1 MRKIESLM
9 NAAITAG
16 KDWKS
21 GNTAVVEADGLSVVL
36 LHGNKIAEVGD
47 TFITIFDGGWRTNT
61 TKSRL
66 NAIFNGCG
74 LPSDGVFQKGG
85 KWFVKSHGST
95 IPFSDGLTLR

>member
-9 NAAITAG
+9 NAAIAAG
-16 KDWKS
+16 KNWKQD
-21 GNTAVVEADGLSVVL
+21 NTAVVECDGMSVVL
-36 LHGNKIAEVGD
+36 LYGNKIAEVGD
-47 TFITIFDGGWRTNT
+47 TFIRIFDGGYQTAT

-74 LPSDGVFQKGG
+74 LPSDGVFQKAG
-85 KWFVKSHGST
+85 KWFVKSQGSI